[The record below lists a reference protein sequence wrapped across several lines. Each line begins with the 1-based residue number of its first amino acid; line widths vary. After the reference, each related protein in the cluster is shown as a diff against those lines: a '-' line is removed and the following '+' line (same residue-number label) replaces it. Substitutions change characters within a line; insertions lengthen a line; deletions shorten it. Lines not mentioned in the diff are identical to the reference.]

1 MVLKIPDGSFSRGVY
16 KCDDAAELKARL
28 KQLLQDS
35 DLLIGQEFLPTAF
48 DWRIGVLD
56 GEAIFACKYHMV
68 DEHWQVMKYDG
79 DKTVGEGDATTLALD
94 NVPMGV
100 VETAVKAAN
109 LMGDGLYGV
118 DLKET
123 DRGIY
128 VIEINDNPD
137 VNIGWEDAAGGDQ
150 VWEKIVKWFWDR
162 LEA

>member
-1 MVLKIPDGSFSRGVY
+1 
-16 KCDDAAELKARL
+16 
-28 KQLLQDS
+28 
-35 DLLIGQEFLPTAF
+35 
-48 DWRIGVLD
+48 
-56 GEAIFACKYHMV
+56 
-68 DEHWQVMKYDG
+68 MKYDG
-79 DKTVGEGDATTLALD
+79 DKAIGEGDATTLSLD

-100 VETAVKAAN
+100 VETAIKAAN

-118 DLKET
+118 DLKQT

-150 VWEKIVKWFWDR
+150 VWEKIVQWFWNR